1 MIKAYM
7 NWSGGKDSA
16 LALHRI
22 LLGAQYEIDTLLTSI
37 NADRNRISMHD
48 VRRELLEAQAAS
60 IGIPLQTV
68 ELPDQPDASTYEQA
82 MQKKVSAL
90 KDRGCTHA
98 IFGDIFLEDLKQY
111 REEKLKE
118 MVCIFPLWK
127 IPSHILIQEF
137 IQKGFKAIV
146 VCVNTRWL
154 NKSFC
159 GRLLD
164 KSFLQDLPEGIDPC
178 GENGEY
184 HSFVFDG
191 PLFSKPVPFEKGEIS
206 YKEYKAPDGPAGF
219 YFLDLTLKN
228 I

>member
-16 LALHRI
+16 LTLHRV
-22 LLGAQYEIDTLLTSI
+22 LQGAQYEIDCLLTSI
-37 NADRNRISMHD
+37 NSDRNRIS
-48 VRRELLEAQAAS
+48 
-60 IGIPLQTV
+60 
-68 ELPDQPDASTYEQA
+68 
-82 MQKKVSAL
+82 
-90 KDRGCTHA
+90 RGCTHA

-127 IPSHILIQEF
+127 ISSHILMQEF
-137 IQKGFKAIV
+137 IQEGFKAII
-146 VCVNTRWL
+146 VCVNARWL
-154 NKSFC
+154 DKSFC

-164 KSFLQDLPEGIDPC
+164 ESFLHDLPAEVDPC

-191 PLFSKPVPFEKGEIS
+191 PVFSKPVPFEKGEIS
-206 YKEYKAPDGPAGF
+206 YKEYKGPEGRAGF
-219 YFLDLTLKN
+219 YFTDLTLKK

>member
-16 LALHRI
+16 LSLHRI
-22 LLGAQYEIDTLLTSI
+22 MEGKEYQVDSLLTSI
-37 NADRNRISMHD
+37 NTHRNRISMHD

-60 IGIPLQTV
+60 IGISLQTV
-68 ELPDQPDASTYEQA
+68 ELPDQPDMSVYERI
-82 MQKKVSAL
+82 MQEKVAAL
-90 KDRGCTHA
+90 KNSGYTHA
-98 IFGDIFLEDLKQY
+98 IFGDIFLEDLKLY
-111 REEKLKE
+111 REQKLKE

-127 IPSHILIQEF
+127 IPSQILMQEF
-137 IQKGFKAIV
+137 IKKGFKAIV

-154 NKSFC
+154 DKSFC

-164 KSFLQDLPEGIDPC
+164 ESFLHDLPAETDPC

-191 PLFSKPVPFEKGEIS
+191 PIFSKPVEFEKGEIS
-206 YKEYKAPDGPAGF
+206 YKEYKGPEGPAGF
-219 YFLDLTLKN
+219 YFTDLTLKK

>member
-16 LALHRI
+16 LSLHRMME
-22 LLGAQYEIDTLLTSI
+22 GKEYQVDSLLTSI
-37 NADRNRISMHD
+37 NTHRNRISMHD

-60 IGIPLQTV
+60 IGISLQTV
-68 ELPDQPDASTYEQA
+68 ELPDQPDMSAYERI
-82 MQKKVSAL
+82 MQEKVAAL
-90 KDRGCTHA
+90 KNSGYTHA
-98 IFGDIFLEDLKQY
+98 IFGDIFLEDLKLY
-111 REEKLKE
+111 REQKLKE

-127 IPSHILIQEF
+127 IPSQRLMQEF
-137 IQKGFKAIV
+137 IKKGFKAIV

-154 NKSFC
+154 DKSFC

-164 KSFLQDLPEGIDPC
+164 ESFLHDLPAETDPC

-191 PLFSKPVPFEKGEIS
+191 PIFSKPVEFEKGKIS
-206 YKEYKAPDGPAGF
+206 YKEYRGPEGPAGF
-219 YFLDLTLKN
+219 YFTDLTLKK